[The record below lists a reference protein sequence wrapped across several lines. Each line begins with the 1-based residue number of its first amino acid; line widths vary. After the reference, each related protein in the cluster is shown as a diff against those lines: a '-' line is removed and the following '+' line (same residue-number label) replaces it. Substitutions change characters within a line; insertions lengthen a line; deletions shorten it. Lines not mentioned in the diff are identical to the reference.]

1 MTQQRPTKSRSAV
14 NRLAGALLAVA
25 LSTAL
30 LRADVGDPQLRTDHP
45 WYPGELALSTF
56 ERLFATQAEQYQRA
70 TGTKPVTDEQRAL
83 ASWFFRNTHYAHGEE
98 GAMDWWGKGFQ
109 AGGDLRNREYWTG
122 LFAHG
127 FGLCG
132 TTHSQWSAEME
143 FLLGHGRGRGVGVA
157 GHNSFEVW
165 LTGGAY
171 GGGKWALLDH
181 DISTVIFDTGG
192 AALLGLDDVKRD
204 WKQLTDR
211 KFAPDRQR
219 GWLVCGLHPGDGA
232 SYASYN
238 TAEYLPGYAGPPPMV
253 HLRRGETLRRYFQ
266 PGLEDEKTFVF
277 WGRNYNAGGIPGPE
291 RSQTWVN
298 QPEQMHGSKEGT
310 PFKAGQARYG
320 NAAYT
325 YRPNFVSGD
334 YREGVVAEG
343 PDHVTF
349 GFRTAYVIGAAPSD
363 NSAWGIYKDGGRNG
377 LVLRG
382 SAACKV
388 SVSVDDGPTWQA
400 AGEFRD
406 GLDLTD
412 FVKGRQ
418 SYQLRLH
425 ASAKALANAGLVIT
439 TVCQLNPAMLP
450 RLKDGGTRISFAA
463 SGQGIVSAGPT
474 KPEAQTHVVSGA
486 FDSPTVTLALRT
498 PHGEPVR
505 KVFAAAHTATGNPP
519 RPELKSQIEF
529 STDSGTTWRSL
540 TRDWQ
545 IPRRGNE
552 PGDFWSQSFCY
563 GSTELKESNTGALQ
577 VRFRNDGGK
586 RYLRAE
592 AHVVHATGG
601 HDATKVTYSWNDST
615 GGHVE
620 SRRFAGLDAEMASW
634 DLPTG
639 KNVQTR
645 WVEFEPVTAR

>member
-1 MTQQRPTKSRSAV
+1 MRLFAAV
-14 NRLAGALLAVA
+14 LGLLLAA
-25 LSTAL
+25 P
-30 LRADVGDPQLRTDHP
+30 LRAGVADPQLRTDHP

-56 ERLFATQAEQYQRA
+56 ERLFATQSEQYQRA

-98 GAMDWWGKGFQ
+98 GAHDWWGKGFQ
-109 AGGDLRNREYWTG
+109 AGSDLRNREYWTG

-143 FLLGHGRGRGVGVA
+143 FLLGHGRGRGVGVS

-171 GGGKWALLDH
+171 GPGKWALLDH

-192 AALLGLDDVKRD
+192 AALLGLADVQRD

-211 KFAPDRQR
+211 KFAPQRQQ

-238 TAEYLPGYAGPPPMV
+238 TAEYLPGYAGPPPML
-253 HLRRGETLRRYFQ
+253 HLRRGESVRRYFQ
-266 PGLEDEKTFVF
+266 PGLEDGKTYVF
-277 WGRNYNAGGIPGPE
+277 WGRNYNASGIPGPE

-298 QPEQMHGSKEGT
+298 QPEKMHGSKEGT
-310 PFKAGQARYG
+310 PFKAGQARFG

-325 YRPNFVSGD
+325 YRPNFISGD
-334 YREGVVAEG
+334 YREAVVDEG
-343 PDHVTF
+343 PEHVTF
-349 GFRTAYVIGAAPSD
+349 GYRTPYVIGATPSD
-363 NSAWGIYKDGGRNG
+363 SSAWGIYKDGGRNG

-382 SAACKV
+382 SATCKV
-388 SVSVDDGPTWQA
+388 SVSADDGRTWQA

-450 RLKDGGTRISFAA
+450 RLHDNGAQLTFAA
-463 SGQGIVSAGPT
+463 SGLGVVSAGPT
-474 KPEAQTHVVSGA
+474 KPEAQTHVVAGA
-486 FDSPTVTLALRT
+486 FDSPTVTLALRVPT
-498 PHGEPVR
+498 NTVAR
-505 KVFAAAHTATGNPP
+505 KIFAAAHTATGNPP
-519 RPELKSQIEF
+519 RPEVKSHIEF
-529 STDSGTTWRSL
+529 STDGGATWRPVVK
-540 TRDWQ
+540 DWQ
-545 IPRRGNE
+545 IPRRGDE
-552 PGDFWSQSFCY
+552 PSDFWSQSFCH
-563 GSTELKESNTGALQ
+563 GSVDLPAGKFDTVQ

-592 AHVVHATGG
+592 AHMVHETASS
-601 HDATKVTYSWNDST
+601 DSTKVTFSWTDAT
-615 GGHVE
+615 GPQV
-620 SRRFAGLDAEMASW
+620 ASHIAAKAAVW
-634 DLPTG
+634 KLPAG

-645 WVEFEPVTAR
+645 WVEFEPVAAK

>member
-1 MTQQRPTKSRSAV
+1 MHGGVHP
-14 NRLAGALLAVA
+14 RLTMRLLATALALLLVA
-25 LSTAL
+25 P
-30 LRADVGDPQLRTDHP
+30 LRADVADPQLRTDHP

-70 TGTKPVTDEQRAL
+70 TGVKPVTDEQRAL

-122 LFAHG
+122 LFANG

-143 FLLGHGRGRGVGVA
+143 FLLGHGRGRGLGVK

-171 GGGKWALLDH
+171 GAGKWALLDH
-181 DISTVIFDTGG
+181 DISTIIFDTGG
-192 AALLGLDDVKRD
+192 AALLGLADVQRD

-211 KFAPDRQR
+211 QFNPQRQQ
-219 GWLVCGLHPGDGA
+219 GWLVCGLHPGDGS

-266 PGLEDEKTFVF
+266 PGLEDGKTFVF

-291 RSQTWVN
+291 RSLTWVN
-298 QPEQMHGSKEGT
+298 QPEQMHGSKTGT
-310 PFKAGQARYG
+310 PFRAGQARYG
-320 NAAYT
+320 NAAYA
-325 YRPNFVSGD
+325 YRPSFANGD
-334 YREGVVAEG
+334 YREAVVDEG
-343 PDHVTF
+343 PEHVTF
-349 GFRTAYVIGAAPSD
+349 AFRTPYVIGATPPDQSD
-363 NSAWGIYKDGGRNG
+363 WGIYRTGGRNG
-377 LVLRG
+377 LVLSG
-382 SAACKV
+382 KANCPVAI
-388 SVSVDDGPTWQA
+388 SVDDGRTWQE
-400 AGEFRD
+400 AGAFRD
-406 GLDLTD
+406 GLDVTD
-412 FVKGRQ
+412 LVKGRQ
-418 SYQLRLH
+418 HYRLRLQ
-425 ASAKALANAGLVIT
+425 APAKSLADAGLVIT

-450 RLKDGGTRISFAA
+450 RLKDGGTRVAFAA
-463 SGQGIVSAGPT
+463 SGQAVVSAGPT
-474 KPEAQTHVVSGA
+474 KPEAQTHVVGGA
-486 FDSPTVTLALRT
+486 FDSPAVTLALRT
-498 PHGEPVR
+498 PHGEPAR
-505 KVFAAAHTATGNPP
+505 KIFAAAHTATGNPP
-519 RPELKSQIEF
+519 RPEIRSQIEF
-529 STDSGTTWRSL
+529 STDNGTTWRSL

-552 PGDFWSQSFCY
+552 PADFWSQSFCY
-563 GSTELKESNTGALQ
+563 GSTDLKESNPGMVQ

-592 AHVVHATGG
+592 AHMIHATAGR
-601 HDATKVTYSWNDST
+601 DATKVTYHWADST
-615 GGHVE
+615 GAHTE
-620 SRRFAGLDAEMASW
+620 FHPFPAAEDKTATW

-645 WVEFEPVTAR
+645 WVEFAPVAAR

>member
-277 WGRNYNAGGIPGPE
+277 WGRNYNAGGIAGPE

-363 NSAWGIYKDGGRNG
+363 NSAWGIYKAGGRNG

-388 SVSVDDGPTWQA
+388 SVSVDDGRTWQA

-529 STDSGTTWRSL
+529 STDSGTTWLSL

-563 GSTELKESNTGALQ
+563 GSTELKESNAGALQ

-592 AHVVHATGG
+592 AHVVHAIAGR
-601 HDATKVTYSWNDST
+601 DATKVSYSWNDST

-620 SRRFAGLDAEMASW
+620 SRRFAGLDAAMASW

>member
-1 MTQQRPTKSRSAV
+1 MKHHGSPINTTRWFV
-14 NRLAGALLAVA
+14 ALVAVA
-25 LSTAL
+25 CVCSSLHAAVS
-30 LRADVGDPQLRTDHP
+30 DPQLRTDHP

-70 TGTKPVTDEQRAL
+70 TGDKPVTDEQRAL

-98 GAMDWWGKGFQ
+98 GAMDWWGRGFQ
-109 AGGDLRNREYWTG
+109 GGSDLRNREYWTG

-171 GGGKWALLDH
+171 GAGKWALLDH
-181 DISTVIFDTGG
+181 DISTVVFDTGG
-192 AALLGLDDVKRD
+192 SALLGLADVQRD

-211 KFAPDRQR
+211 KFVPQRQQ
-219 GWLVCGLHPGDGA
+219 GWLVCGLHPGDGS

-238 TAEYLPGYAGPPPMV
+238 TAEYLPGYAGPPPML
-253 HLRRGETLRRYFQ
+253 HLWRGETVRRYFQ
-266 PGLEDEKTFVF
+266 PGLEDGKTFVF

-291 RSQTWVN
+291 RAQTWVN
-298 QPEQMHGSKEGT
+298 QPEKMHGSREGT
-310 PFKAGQARYG
+310 PFKAGQTRFG
-320 NAAYT
+320 NAAYA
-325 YRPNFVSGD
+325 YRPNFANGD
-334 YREGVVAEG
+334 YREGVVDEG
-343 PDHVTF
+343 AAHVTF
-349 GFRTAYVIGAAPSD
+349 GFRTPYVIGATPPDS
-363 NSAWGIYKDGGRNG
+363 SAWGIYKDGGRNG

-388 SVSVDDGPTWQA
+388 SVSVDDGRTWQA
-400 AGEFRD
+400 AGDFRD

-418 SYQLRLH
+418 SYRLRLH
-425 ASAKALANAGLVIT
+425 APAKSLVNAGLVIT

-450 RLKDGGTRISFAA
+450 RLHDNGAQITFAA
-463 SGQGIVSAGPT
+463 SGLGVVSAGPT
-474 KPEAQTHVVSGA
+474 KPEAQTHVVAGA
-486 FDSPTVTLALRT
+486 FDSPAVTLALQVPANT
-498 PHGEPVR
+498 AAR
-505 KVFAAAHTATGNPP
+505 KLFAAAHTATGNPP
-519 RPELKSQIEF
+519 RPEVKSHIEF
-529 STDSGTTWRSL
+529 STDGGVTWRPAVK
-540 TRDWQ
+540 DWQ

-552 PGDFWSQSFCY
+552 PADFWSQSFCY
-563 GSTELKESNTGALQ
+563 GSIELPGGKFDTVQ

-592 AHVVHATGG
+592 AHLVHETEKL
-601 HDATKVTYSWNDST
+601 DATKVTFSWNDA
-615 GGHVE
+615 GGPHVA
-620 SRRFAGLDAEMASW
+620 SRTVGNAETW
-634 DLPTG
+634 KLPAG

-645 WVEFEPVTAR
+645 WVEFEAVANR

>member
-1 MTQQRPTKSRSAV
+1 MKHCS
-14 NRLAGALLAVA
+14 LATFVTVA
-25 LSTAL
+25 LSATL
-30 LRADVGDPQLRTDHP
+30 LRAEVGDAQLRTDHP

-70 TGTKPVTDEQRAL
+70 TGEKPVTDEQRAL

-122 LFAHG
+122 LFANG

-143 FLLGHGRGRGVGVA
+143 FLLGHGRGRGLGVK

-171 GGGKWALLDH
+171 GAGKWALLDH
-181 DISTVIFDTGG
+181 DISTIVFDTGG
-192 AALLGLDDVKRD
+192 AALLGLAEVQRD

-211 KFAPDRQR
+211 QFAPQRQQ
-219 GWLVCGLHPGDGA
+219 GWLVCGLHPGDGS

-266 PGLEDEKTFVF
+266 PGLEDGKTFVF

-291 RSQTWVN
+291 RSLTWVN
-298 QPEQMHGSKEGT
+298 QPEKMHGSKDGT
-310 PFKAGQARYG
+310 PFRTGQARYG
-320 NAAYT
+320 NAVYT
-325 YRPNFVSGD
+325 YRPDFAKGD
-334 YREGVVAEG
+334 YCEAVVDEG
-343 PDHVTF
+343 PEHVTF
-349 GFRTAYVIGAAPSD
+349 AFRTPYVIGATPPNQSD
-363 NSAWGIYKDGGRNG
+363 WGIYKPGARNG

-382 SAACKV
+382 NATCPV
-388 SVSVDDGPTWQA
+388 TISVDDGRTWQE
-400 AGEFRD
+400 AGKFQD

-412 FVKGRQ
+412 LVKGRQ
-418 SYQLRLH
+418 QYRLRLQTLPKTLTD
-425 ASAKALANAGLVIT
+425 SGLTIT

-450 RLKDGGTRISFAA
+450 RLKEGGTLVSFAA
-463 SGQGIVSAGPT
+463 SAQAVASAGPT
-474 KPEAQTHVVSGA
+474 KPEAETHVIGGA

-498 PHGEPVR
+498 PHGEPMS
-505 KVFAAAHTATGNPP
+505 KLFAAAHTATGNPP
-519 RPELKSQIEF
+519 RPEVKSQIEF
-529 STDSGTTWRSL
+529 STDAGKTWRSL

-552 PGDFWSQSFCY
+552 PKDFWSQSFCY
-563 GSTELKESNTGALQ
+563 GSTELKEANSGTVQL
-577 VRFRNDGGK
+577 RFRNDGGK

-592 AHVVHATGG
+592 AHAVHDVAG
-601 HDATKVTYSWNDST
+601 HDSTKVTYSWTDSAGT
-615 GGHVE
+615 HTE
-620 SRRFAGLDAEMASW
+620 SRPFAGVDKPVSW

-645 WVEFEPVTAR
+645 WVEFEPVAAR

>member
-1 MTQQRPTKSRSAV
+1 MKAV
-14 NRLAGALLAVA
+14 RTTTGRGVGGRLAAVLLLVSVSG
-25 LSTAL
+25 LG

-56 ERLFATQAEQYQRA
+56 ERLFATQAEQYKRA
-70 TGTKPVTDEQRAL
+70 TGEKPVTDEQRAL

-143 FLLGHGRGRGVGVA
+143 FLLGHGRGRGVGVS

-171 GGGKWALLDH
+171 GPGRWALLDH
-181 DISTVIFDTGG
+181 DISTVVFDTGG
-192 AALLGLDDVKRD
+192 AALLGLADVQRD

-211 KFAPDRQR
+211 KFAPQRQQ
-219 GWLVCGLHPGDGA
+219 GWLVSGLHPGDGS
-232 SYASYN
+232 SYASYT

-266 PGLEDEKTFVF
+266 PGLEDGRTFVF

-298 QPEQMHGSKEGT
+298 QPEAMHGSKDGT
-310 PFKAGQARYG
+310 SFHVGQARYG
-320 NAAYT
+320 NAVHT
-325 YRPNFVSGD
+325 YRPDFATRD
-334 YREGVVAEG
+334 YREAVAEEG
-343 PDHVTF
+343 VDHVTF
-349 GFRTAYVIGAAPSD
+349 GFHTPYVIAATPPD
-363 NSAWGIYKDGGRNG
+363 NSPWGIYQPGGRNG

-382 SAACKV
+382 KASCFVA
-388 SVSVDDGPTWQA
+388 VSVDGGRTWQDV
-400 AGEFRD
+400 GLFRD

-412 FVKGRQ
+412 WVKGRQ
-418 SYQLRLH
+418 QYRLRLQ
-425 ASAKALANAGLVIT
+425 ATAKSLEGTGLIIT
-439 TVCQLNPAMLP
+439 TVCQLNAAMLP
-450 RLKDGGTRISFAA
+450 RLKDGGTRVQFAA
-463 SGQGIVSAGPT
+463 SGQWVGSAGST
-474 KPEAQTHVVSGA
+474 KPEAQTHVVGGA
-486 FDSPTVTLALRT
+486 FDSPTVTLSLRT
-498 PHGEPVR
+498 PHGEPIK
-505 KVFAAAHTATGNPP
+505 KVFAAAHSATGNPP
-519 RPELKSQIEF
+519 RPELKSQIDF
-529 STDSGTTWRSL
+529 STDNGATWRSL

-552 PGDFWSQSFCY
+552 PADFWSQSFCY
-563 GSTELKESNTGALQ
+563 GVTDLQEANTGALQ

-592 AHVVHATGG
+592 AHVVHTVRG
-601 HDATKVTYSWNDST
+601 HDATKVTYSWTDAK

-620 SRRFAGLDAEMASW
+620 AHHFSNLGAELASW
-634 DLPTG
+634 DLSTG
-639 KNVQTR
+639 ASVQNR
-645 WVEFEPVTAR
+645 WVEFEPVTTR